1 MGASL
6 SQHEVLEHLAE
17 QIRQCQDARREAVG
31 EIVSSGYPPLDRML
45 PGGGFRRGTLVE
57 WVAAVPGSGAT
68 RLALTAARA
77 ACGEGGILVVVDRR
91 REFYPPAAA
100 GLGWAL
106 EQIVLVRPDN
116 AADEAWAM
124 DQALRALGVG
134 AVLGWPQ
141 KLDDHTFRRW
151 QLAAE
156 ASGTLGL
163 LVRPAAARTQPSWAE
178 VKLLVTPLSDAC
190 ASPTQRTWKLKILRC
205 RGGGMD
211 CETASAGRSGNDPKT
226 GALADAAPK
235 CACGF
240 ATGIPPQ

>member
-1 MGASL
+1 MYILLGLPITVEEFPRWPAMGASL

-17 QIRQCQDARREAVG
+17 QIRQCQDARRETAG
-31 EIVSSGYPPLDRML
+31 EIIPSGYPPLDRML

-68 RLALTAARA
+68 LLALRAARA
-77 ACGEGGILVVVDRR
+77 ACGEGRILVVVDRR

-106 EQIVLVRPDN
+106 EQIVLVRPMS
-116 AADEAWAM
+116 AADEAWAL
-124 DQALRALGVG
+124 DQALRSPGVG

-156 ASGTLGL
+156 ASGALGL
-163 LVRPAAARTQPSWAE
+163 LVRPAAARTRPSWAE
-178 VKLLVTPLSDAC
+178 VKLLVTPRSAAG
-190 ASPTQRTWKLKILRC
+190 ASLPSAQRTWKLEILRC
-205 RGGGMD
+205 RGG
-211 CETASAGRSGNDPKT
+211 ALPSAECGVRS
-226 GALADAAPK
+226 
-235 CACGF
+235 
-240 ATGIPPQ
+240 